1 MVELD
6 MKPLENII
14 SKKVKIGNDKRQF
27 ILRIPIKIS
36 DNSILKDFK
45 KEYSADVEIDIKKP
59 DKILVRLKND

>member
-6 MKPLENII
+6 MKPLGNTL

-36 DNSILKDFK
+36 DSSILKDFK
-45 KEYSADVEIDIKKP
+45 KEYLAEVIIDIKKP
-59 DKILVRLKND
+59 NEIIIKLKG